1 VIVLIVDLAIML
13 VLARLAARSK
23 PDHVEV
29 EAKLVRQRALE
40 QITESAA
47 LGVAIPTLGMAIG
60 R

>member
-1 VIVLIVDLAIML
+1 VDLAIML
-13 VLARLAARSK
+13 VLASLAARSK